1 MDRSQLIK
9 AFTATVQASLHGLQS
24 LEPVLEQELAA
35 LSRRNAAALDR
46 IVAGKLELLRQIEHS
61 VQARDRLQEVG
72 GFAPGL
78 EGGRQLVEAFDQDAL
93 TAEWGALVA
102 LAQQIAVLN
111 DRNGQLA
118 VQGQRAT
125 RAALSILT
133 GRQDR
138 QDTYSTLRRGRDA
151 VARYSLGK
159 V

>member
-1 MDRSQLIK
+1 MDRTQLIK
-9 AFTATVQASLHGLQS
+9 AITATVQASLHGLQS
-24 LEPVLEQELAA
+24 LEPILEQELAA
-35 LSRRNAAALDR
+35 LSGRNAAALDR
-46 IVAGKLELLRQIEHS
+46 IVASKLEQLRQIEHS
-61 VQARDRLQEVG
+61 VQARDRLQEVA
-72 GFAPGL
+72 GFAQGL
-78 EGGRQLVEAFDQDAL
+78 DGGRQLVEAFDQDAL

-133 GRQDR
+133 GRKDR

-151 VARYSLGK
+151 VTRYSLGK